1 MTRLTLLLALLLPAF
16 VLAQDEIAEDAE
28 PVRRYTV
35 EVIIFTY
42 EENVSV
48 GSEIFVPDVI
58 EEEFPLF
65 DDMPDAEL
73 DDALPVA
80 AAIED
85 DAIEEDAVEI
95 PPLEWVL
102 LEESELTMNE
112 SYGRLDRLQAYEPV
126 MYFGWTQP
134 TYEEALTTSIPLHAF
149 GRPPAELDG
158 SLTLYL
164 SRFLHLVVDLQ
175 LDAGAEQPTFYRI
188 NENRILRNGEVR
200 YFDHPRFGV
209 IAKVSRA
216 EDLPNPD
223 AAADELAGGVSQ

>member
-1 MTRLTLLLALLLPAF
+1 MTRLTLLLALLLPVFA
-16 VLAQDEIAEDAE
+16 LAQDETPEAAE
-28 PVRRYTV
+28 PLRRYTV

-48 GSEIFVPDVI
+48 GSEVFVPDVI
-58 EEEFPLF
+58 EEDLLVF
-65 DDMPDAEL
+65 DDIPDTSLQDEAPPAE
-73 DDALPVA
+73 V
-80 AAIED
+80 IEPD
-85 DAIEEDAVEI
+85 VIEM

-102 LEESELTMNE
+102 LEESELTMTE
-112 SYGRLDRLQAYEPV
+112 SYGRLERLQAYEPA
-126 MYFGWTQP
+126 MHFGWTQP
-134 TYEEALTTSIPLHAF
+134 TYEEDLTTSIPLHAF
-149 GRPPAELDG
+149 GRPPAALDG
-158 SLTLYL
+158 SLKLYL

-216 EDLPNPD
+216 EDVPD
-223 AAADELAGGVSQ
+223 ADLVELAGGGSQ